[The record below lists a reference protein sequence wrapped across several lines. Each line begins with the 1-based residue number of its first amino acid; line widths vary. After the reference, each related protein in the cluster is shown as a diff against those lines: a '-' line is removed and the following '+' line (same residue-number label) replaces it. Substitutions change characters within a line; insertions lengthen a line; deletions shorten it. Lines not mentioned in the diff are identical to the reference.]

1 MMEDY
6 PKTLQDLVYSLQAL
20 PGIGQRTAERLAMA
34 LLDWDETHLHELS
47 DQLRTLKS
55 RVTQCTVCGN
65 LAEGAECRICR
76 NPARDPKIICVVES
90 ARQIPVIEKCRRFAG
105 LYHVLG
111 GRVSPLDGVEF
122 HDLNVETLFERI
134 SEHGVTEL
142 IVATSPD
149 VEGEATATYLG
160 DETRRRF
167 DIQISRISLGVPVG
181 SDLTFADSAT
191 MAMAIDNRRPLV

>member
-1 MMEDY
+1 MEDY
-6 PKTLQDLVYSLQAL
+6 PKALQDLAHSLKAL

-47 DQLRTLKS
+47 DRLRTLKS
-55 RVTQCTVCGN
+55 RVTQCTICGN

-76 NPARDPKIICVVES
+76 NPARDHKVICVVEG
-90 ARQIPVIEKCRRFAG
+90 ARQIPVVEKCRRFAG

-134 SEHGVTEL
+134 SEHSVTEL
-142 IVATSPD
+142 IIATSPD

-160 DETRRRF
+160 DETRRQF
-167 DIQISRISLGVPVG
+167 DIKISRISLGVPVG

-191 MAMAIDNRRPLV
+191 MAMAIDNRQPLA

>member
-6 PKTLQDLVYSLQAL
+6 PKALQDLAHSLKAL
-20 PGIGQRTAERLAMA
+20 PGIGQRTAERLAIA
-34 LLDWDETHLHELS
+34 LLDWDETHLHEFS

-55 RVTQCTVCGN
+55 RVTQCTICGN

-76 NPARDPKIICVVES
+76 NPARDHKVICVVES
-90 ARQIPVIEKCRRFAG
+90 ARQIPVVEKCRRFAG

-122 HDLNVETLFERI
+122 RDLNVETLFKRI
-134 SEHGVTEL
+134 SEHSITEL
-142 IVATSPD
+142 IIATSPD

-160 DETRRRF
+160 DETRRQF
-167 DIQISRISLGVPVG
+167 DIKISRISLGVPVG

-191 MAMAIDNRRPLV
+191 MAMAIDNRQPMV

>member
-1 MMEDY
+1 MEDY
-6 PKTLQDLVYSLQAL
+6 PKALQDLANSLKAL

-34 LLDWDETHLHELS
+34 LLDWDEMHLHELS

-55 RVTQCTVCGN
+55 RVTQCTICGN

-76 NPARDPKIICVVES
+76 NPARDHKVICVVES
-90 ARQIPVIEKCRRFAG
+90 ARQIPVVEKCRRFAG

-134 SEHGVTEL
+134 SKHSVTEL
-142 IVATSPD
+142 IIATSPD

-160 DETRRRF
+160 DETRRQF
-167 DIQISRISLGVPVG
+167 DIKVSRISLGVPVG

-191 MAMAIDNRRPLV
+191 MAMAIDNRQPLA

>member
-6 PKTLQDLVYSLQAL
+6 PKALQDLMHSLKAL
-20 PGIGQRTAERLAMA
+20 PSIGQRTAERLAMA

-47 DQLRTLKS
+47 DQLRMLKS
-55 RVTQCTVCGN
+55 RVTQCTICGN

-76 NPARDPKIICVVES
+76 NPARDHKVICVVES
-90 ARQIPVIEKCRRFAG
+90 ARQIPVVEKCRRFAG

-122 HDLNVETLFERI
+122 HDLNVETLFGRI
-134 SEHGVTEL
+134 SEHSVTEL
-142 IVATSPD
+142 IIATSPD

-160 DETRRRF
+160 DEMRRQF
-167 DIQISRISLGVPVG
+167 DIKVSRISLGVPVG
-181 SDLTFADSAT
+181 SDLTFADPAT
-191 MAMAIDNRRPLV
+191 MAMAIDNRQPLV